1 MALFFRLLITC
12 VMVAVFSSCNI
23 DEETTI
29 LSPQIRVNGS
39 SNYRVM
45 VGDSIVIA
53 PEYENAEDA
62 SFSWI
67 IGNNKICTDRVFT
80 YEAVVAEEVE
90 IELVVTNIS
99 GKDSHI
105 FNITSID
112 RFKVYDYTPAPGQ
125 FIGELKTAGFDG
137 SETTMD
143 DAIAY
148 AERRMLNEQFVSLG
162 AFGGYIVI
170 GFDDCIKNH
179 DGNDFAILGNSF
191 DGSSEPG
198 IVWVME
204 DVNGNGLPDDTWYE
218 LEGSESFSDD
228 TIQLYE
234 VTYHHPEAP
243 ATNVQWTD
251 NQGDSGV
258 IEYLASFHNQEYYYP
273 QWIAENSYT
282 LSGKLLKSKSYD
294 QSENGSMWVN
304 PAFDWGYADNASEDC
319 IEGENLFDIS
329 NAVDTTGEPIIHDRI
344 NFIKI
349 QSAIMQQCGWAGEI
363 STEIRG
369 LRVLDNE

>member
-1 MALFFRLLITC
+1 
-12 VMVAVFSSCNI
+12 MVAVFSSCNI

-234 VTYHHPEAP
+234 VTYHRPEAP

-258 IEYLASFHNQEYYYP
+258 IKYLASFHNQEYYYP

-319 IEGENLFDIS
+319 IEGENHFDIS

>member
-1 MALFFRLLITC
+1 
-12 VMVAVFSSCNI
+12 MVAVFSSCNI

-162 AFGGYIVI
+162 AFGG
-170 GFDDCIKNH
+170 
-179 DGNDFAILGNSF
+179 
-191 DGSSEPG
+191 
-198 IVWVME
+198 
-204 DVNGNGLPDDTWYE
+204 
-218 LEGSESFSDD
+218 
-228 TIQLYE
+228 
-234 VTYHHPEAP
+234 
-243 ATNVQWTD
+243 
-251 NQGDSGV
+251 
-258 IEYLASFHNQEYYYP
+258 
-273 QWIAENSYT
+273 
-282 LSGKLLKSKSYD
+282 
-294 QSENGSMWVN
+294 
-304 PAFDWGYADNASEDC
+304 
-319 IEGENLFDIS
+319 
-329 NAVDTTGEPIIHDRI
+329 
-344 NFIKI
+344 
-349 QSAIMQQCGWAGEI
+349 
-363 STEIRG
+363 
-369 LRVLDNE
+369 